1 MSAID
6 HIVFLADKI
15 GPRGSTGEA
24 EADAA
29 KFAVTVLTGCGLEPK
44 VNGFKSARSNW
55 HPYALFSA
63 IMLLAIALSL
73 VGGGLA
79 NVLALTV
86 GMVGVISVLLELSFR
101 PNPLRWLLPK
111 SGSQNV
117 SAQIRARKKARRK
130 VVLIGHLDTHRTPIV
145 FSSDTWLKIF
155 RLLIPLGLF
164 SSVTLLALFAI
175 SIFTGSDFWRL
186 LVFVPG
192 LILAAVFAVTLQADF
207 TPFTHGANDNAS
219 GAGVVLGI
227 AERLAREP
235 LEETDVWVV
244 LTGCEEVGCYGAEAF
259 ARAHKGE
266 IAGASWLTLDSVGGR
281 GTFLGYLTRETFLL
295 TTHSDASLLDLADE
309 VAVDNPEL
317 GGRRHK
323 FSGAFTE
330 GAIGGKHAMRV
341 LTFIAVRPD
350 GSVPNWH
357 KPSDTLERIDESA
370 IARCD
375 AFLRQLLLRID
386 KSRMES

>member
-1 MSAID
+1 M
-6 HIVFLADKI
+6 
-15 GPRGSTGEA
+15 
-24 EADAA
+24 
-29 KFAVTVLTGCGLEPK
+29 
-44 VNGFKSARSNW
+44 
-55 HPYALFSA
+55 
-63 IMLLAIALSL
+63 
-73 VGGGLA
+73 
-79 NVLALTV
+79 
-86 GMVGVISVLLELSFR
+86 
-101 PNPLRWLLPK
+101 
-111 SGSQNV
+111 
-117 SAQIRARKKARRK
+117 
-130 VVLIGHLDTHRTPIV
+130 
-145 FSSDTWLKIF
+145 
-155 RLLIPLGLF
+155 
-164 SSVTLLALFAI
+164 
-175 SIFTGSDFWRL
+175 
-186 LVFVPG
+186 FVPG
-192 LILAAVFAVTLQADF
+192 LILAAVFAVTVQADF

-235 LEETDVWVV
+235 LQETDVWVV

-266 IAGASWLTLDSVGGR
+266 IAGAFWLTLDSVGGR

-295 TTHSDASLLDLADE
+295 TTRSDASLLDLADE
-309 VAVDNPEL
+309 VAANNPEL